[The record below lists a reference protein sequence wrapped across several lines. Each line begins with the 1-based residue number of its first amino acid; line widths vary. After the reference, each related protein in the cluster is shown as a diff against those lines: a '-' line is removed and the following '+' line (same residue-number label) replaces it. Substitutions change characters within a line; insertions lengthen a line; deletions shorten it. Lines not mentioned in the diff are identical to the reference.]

1 MKYTDQQRL
10 KKIYDNANKLNSYII
25 SNKIS
30 KEQLLQ
36 EETLQWLVTTPLYN
50 IGEHSYCLS
59 DEYKEAHPEILWSL
73 MAGLRHRLVHD
84 YDGTN
89 WNIIA
94 SVVFEDLPELIIKL
108 KELINKKQNH
118 LVKVI
123 TGIRRCGK
131 SYLLNKIFL

>member
-25 SNKIS
+25 SNKIT
-30 KEQLLQ
+30 KQQLLQ

-84 YDGTN
+84 YDGTPCHITVN
-89 WNIIA
+89 
-94 SVVFEDLPELIIKL
+94 VVFEDLPELIIKL
-108 KELINKKQNH
+108 KELINEN
-118 LVKVI
+118 
-123 TGIRRCGK
+123 
-131 SYLLNKIFL
+131 